1 MKTKS
6 LLVFSVLSF
15 LLTACASSID
25 PQRSDNSSEESSQ
38 LHPTIHETQT
48 YDVLKTSGVV
58 YAEGLSHSDWGS
70 DDAEAIPLLV
80 DVYEP
85 EGAPGNRPVIL
96 LIHGGGYQQGSRLYP
111 PVVQFCGYFAS
122 RGWVAFSIDY
132 RLQED
137 HGTVPQEWEDAI
149 DQNYPEDIKD
159 QVMAVYPANRDAKA
173 ALRWIYANASEYQ
186 VNTDYITV
194 LGGSAG
200 ASMAI
205 ILGVTEEENFR
216 DELSSSDDPTLI
228 STHLDQPAEIHT
240 IIDLWGS
247 SGNIDRLDLTY
258 GIESFDAADAPI
270 MIAHGT
276 VDDVV
281 NFSNAEYI
289 RDKYEE
295 TGVDYKFYALEG
307 ESHSAWSAKVDGMD
321 LTQLSFD
328 FIVSQQE
335 LSVLE

>member
-1 MKTKS
+1 MKTK
-6 LLVFSVLSF
+6 LLLIISVLSI
-15 LLTACASSID
+15 LLTACGFYIGPQKSDSSF
-25 PQRSDNSSEESSQ
+25 EELSL
-38 LHPTIHETQT
+38 LHPTVYETQT
-48 YDVLKTSGVV
+48 YKVIKTPGVV

-70 DDAEAIPLLV
+70 DDVEVLPLLV

-85 EGAPGNRPVIL
+85 DGAPGNRPAIL

-111 PVVQFCGYFAS
+111 PIVQMCNYFAS

-173 ALRWIYANASEYQ
+173 ALRWINANASEFQ
-186 VNTDYITV
+186 INTEYITA

-205 ILGVTEEENFR
+205 MLGVTEEENFR
-216 DELSSSDDPTLI
+216 DELSISDDPTLH
-228 STHLDQPAEIHT
+228 STHLNQPAKIHT

-247 SGNIDRLDLTY
+247 TGNIDWLDLAY
-258 GIESFDAADAPI
+258 AIESFDAADAPI
-270 MIAHGT
+270 MIAHGRLDDI
-276 VDDVV
+276 VD
-281 NFSNAEYI
+281 FSNAEYI
-289 RDKYEE
+289 RGKYEE
-295 TGVDYKFYALEG
+295 NGIDYKFYALEG
-307 ESHSAWSAKVDGMD
+307 ESHSAWSARVDGMD
-321 LTQLSFD
+321 LAQLSFI
-328 FIVSQQE
+328 FIVSWQE
-335 LSVLE
+335 LTVVE